1 VNDLEFRKKQLI
13 KEIVDNPLFADMI
26 RDMKQ
31 EFASAMLLAED
42 IVERDNLFY
51 QAKVVDKFVE
61 QLTRI
66 ANEIRMLNVA

>member
-1 VNDLEFRKKQLI
+1 MNDSEFRKKQLI

-42 IVERDNLFY
+42 IAERDNLFY
-51 QAKVVDKFVE
+51 QAKVVDKFVG

-66 ANEIRMLNVA
+66 ANEIRMLNAA